1 MHTVIFTTT
10 TTFFYKTQRLLLLLL
25 RLLQLPLQE
34 TDRFKDRHF
43 KGSRA
48 FASTTNSFASF
59 AKRGAALG
67 GIYVRE

>member
-10 TTFFYKTQRLLLLLL
+10 TTFFYETQQLLLL

-43 KGSRA
+43 
-48 FASTTNSFASF
+48 
-59 AKRGAALG
+59 
-67 GIYVRE
+67 